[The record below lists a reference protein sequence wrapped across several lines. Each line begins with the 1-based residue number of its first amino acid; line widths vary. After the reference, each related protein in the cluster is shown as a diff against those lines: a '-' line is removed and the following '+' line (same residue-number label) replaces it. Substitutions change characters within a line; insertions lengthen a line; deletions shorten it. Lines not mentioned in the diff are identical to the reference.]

1 MGSFHFLS
9 LKSYFLKYKKFFRVA
24 VSWNIRKFCFLK
36 HKKSFLLRKYNKFF
50 RGFYFLKYKKS
61 FPHEKFPWG
70 GFFNFFELRLKSAG
84 FHFQKSKKNFLLRKY
99 KKFFRAGF
107 FRKKYKKSFKETLW
121 GLRLENALSRC
132 KVYCW
137 QFQDHLK
144 RWFVCQGQ
152 TVPFLHQ

>member
-36 HKKSFLLRKYNKFF
+36 H
-50 RGFYFLKYKKS
+50 KKS

-107 FRKKYKKSFKETLW
+107 FRKKYKKFFKETLW

-132 KVYCW
+132 KVYYW